1 MKHKKD
7 RESRKKFKPF
17 RKIPKQVRDDPIYF
31 TVQKLSTNYMTS
43 TILIPKFRDEGSR
56 LRNKFFGS
64 E

>member
-1 MKHKKD
+1 VSKTVSRAIPYKD
-7 RESRKKFKPF
+7 PD
-17 RKIPKQVRDDPIYF
+17 PPAGGRDDPIYF